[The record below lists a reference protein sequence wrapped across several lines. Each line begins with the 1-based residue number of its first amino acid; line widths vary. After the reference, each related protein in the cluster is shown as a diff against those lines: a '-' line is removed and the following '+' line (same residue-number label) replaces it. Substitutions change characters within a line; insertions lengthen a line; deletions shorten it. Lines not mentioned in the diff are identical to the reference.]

1 MEIYIEKKLSHK
13 GNLVTVMTVREK
25 NRTIEKIY
33 GEKIINNFF
42 SLYISGSVTI
52 EILLQTGYVTVN
64 SSNIEIILAYLISML
79 RIDRSV
85 YDLTDN

>member
-42 SLYISGSVTI
+42 SLYSSGSVTI